1 MSTARNMRLQK
12 AIFEVISNQ
21 IRENSPPETGATL
34 LRLIK
39 EGHSREDAM
48 TLIGHVV
55 AQEVVGVLEEGR
67 VFDEKGYI
75 EKLNALPALPWQS
88 TAEARPDK
96 PGK

>member
-1 MSTARNMRLQK
+1 MSTARSKRLQK
-12 AIFEVISNQ
+12 AIFEVIINQ

-39 EGHSREDAM
+39 EGYSREKAM
-48 TLIGHVV
+48 DLIGHVV
-55 AQEVVGVLEEGR
+55 AQEVIGVLDEGR
-67 VFDEKGYI
+67 AFDEKGYR

-88 TAEARPDK
+88 TAEAQPDK